1 MEEKDLDKALDLV
14 SKLLI
19 GEEVNKSHKENVSL
33 YEEYVSNANVYDC
46 VHKILKR
53 LNLSL
58 YEYKEGLYVTAG
70 EKNRVFGY
78 TNEELKKAI
87 GIKRNKELYLCY
99 FIIYNIITCFYHDS
113 AGYTYT
119 EYIKVEDIIRAVDE
133 ALQGVLRKMEI
144 LILNEVEENSFRQL
158 ALIWEDL
165 PTAAMEDTT
174 FRAARNSK
182 AGYVKLVV
190 NFMCAQKL
198 LLETQERYYPSERL
212 RALVEDYFEEYQGR
226 LHEIMSTDCGETE
239 QTKEEEKEHATDK
252 PDSGE

>member
-1 MEEKDLDKALDLV
+1 MEERDLDKALDLV

-19 GEEVNKSHKENVSL
+19 GEEVGKSGRENLSL
-33 YEEYVSNANVYDC
+33 YEEYVSNADVYDC
-46 VHKILKR
+46 VYKILKR

-87 GIKRNKELYLCY
+87 GIKLNKELYLCY
-99 FIIYNIITCFYHDS
+99 FIIYNMITRFYNDS

-133 ALQGVLRKMEI
+133 SLQGVLKKMEI
-144 LILNEVEENSFRQL
+144 LALNEVEENSFRQL
-158 ALIWEDL
+158 ALLWEDL
-165 PTAAMEDTT
+165 PTASMEDTV

-182 AGYVKLVV
+182 AGYVKLVL
-190 NFMCAQKL
+190 NFLCAQRL
-198 LLETQERYYPSERL
+198 LIETEERYYPKERL
-212 RALVEDYFEEYQGR
+212 RALIEDYFEEYQGR
-226 LHEIMSTDCGETE
+226 LHEIMSTDYDET
-239 QTKEEEKEHATDK
+239 KRAKREEEEHAAD
-252 PDSGE
+252 

>member
-1 MEEKDLDKALDLV
+1 MEERDLDKALDLV

-19 GEEVNKSHKENVSL
+19 GEEVNKSHRENLAL
-33 YEEYVSNANVYDC
+33 YEEYVSNADVYDC
-46 VHKILKR
+46 VHRILKR

-78 TNEELKKAI
+78 TNEELKKAL
-87 GIKRNKELYLCY
+87 GIRLNRELYLCY
-99 FIIYNIITCFYHDS
+99 FIIYNMITCFYHDS

-119 EYIKVEDIIRAVDE
+119 EYIKVEDMIRVVDE
-133 ALQGVLRKMEI
+133 SLQGVLKKIEV
-144 LILNEVEENSFRQL
+144 LLLNEVEENSFRQL

-165 PTAAMEDTT
+165 PAASAEDPV

-182 AGYVKLVV
+182 AGYVKLVC
-190 NFMCAQKL
+190 NFLCAQKL

-226 LHEIMSTDCGETE
+226 LHEIMSTDCEDIK
-239 QTKEEEKEHATDK
+239 QTKEEEQEYATDK